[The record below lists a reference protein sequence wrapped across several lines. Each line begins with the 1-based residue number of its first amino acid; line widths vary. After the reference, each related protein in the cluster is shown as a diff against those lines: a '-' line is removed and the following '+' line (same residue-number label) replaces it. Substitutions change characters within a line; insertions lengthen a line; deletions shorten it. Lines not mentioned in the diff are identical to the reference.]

1 MRNFIILC
9 RLHTEQVL
17 HAAFSGLKTSKKD
30 PKAITAV
37 LILAVF
43 SVLMSALYGFLFAGM
58 MTQSGIELFYF
69 PTMLLLSLFFGFL
82 FSFMGAK
89 DVLFSGRDLDFL
101 LSMPVSPSLVMLSR
115 MAALYLENLLFV
127 GLWMLPANAAAQFF
141 SIAPAPALWLS
152 FLPVMLFFPLLPA
165 FFAALCGFLFAWTQ
179 ARQHKNALLGS
190 LLTMLLLCV
199 ILFFCLQADR
209 LAELLF
215 TNRDGLLH
223 ILDTYL
229 FPLRLV
235 SDGICG
241 SFPALTGGLF
251 LCALPYAA
259 FAALLSR
266 YYKRILSALQARTL
280 RHDFSLSALQQSSPF
295 CALLKSELYRLTR
308 SSLYL
313 TNTCFGIVFLTG
325 ITFFL
330 LFSRERLD
338 MLLPLIGGPRLLTP
352 MLFLAAMFFLSTVYP
367 SCISISLDGKALWL
381 LKEAPLPAPVLFG
394 AKACLNLVLTWPACL
409 VSLLLPGLAGIIPLS
424 DSFFLLLPGLS
435 VTAFWAVSGLLLN
448 LVFPKTDCP
457 NESAV
462 IKNSASAVLGI
473 FGNMLSVLLI
483 AGIWALCMFVLSVP
497 LPALCLILFFSFSGL
512 TFLCWHTLLTWGTK
526 RFAQID

>member
-1 MRNFIILC
+1 
-9 RLHTEQVL
+9 
-17 HAAFSGLKTSKKD
+17 
-30 PKAITAV
+30 
-37 LILAVF
+37 
-43 SVLMSALYGFLFAGM
+43 
-58 MTQSGIELFYF
+58 
-69 PTMLLLSLFFGFL
+69 
-82 FSFMGAK
+82 
-89 DVLFSGRDLDFL
+89 
-101 LSMPVSPSLVMLSR
+101 MLSR

-280 RHDFSLSALQQSSPF
+280 RHDFSLSALQQSRPF

-338 MLLPLIGGPRLLTP
+338 MLLPLTGGPRLLTP

-394 AKACLNLVLTWPACL
+394 AKACLNLVHHMARLPCQPPFARSCRYHPA
-409 VSLLLPGLAGIIPLS
+409 
-424 DSFFLLLPGLS
+424 FR
-435 VTAFWAVSGLLLN
+435 
-448 LVFPKTDCP
+448 LVFPAPARSVCHC
-457 NESAV
+457 
-462 IKNSASAVLGI
+462 VLGSI
-473 FGNMLSVLLI
+473 RASFKSRLSKNRLPKRKRYHQKFRFRRARNLRKYAVRPAHRRNLGAVYVCPLCPI
-483 AGIWALCMFVLSVP
+483 AGALPYPVFQ
-497 LPALCLILFFSFSGL
+497 LFRTYFSLLAYAPYLGYKKICSNRL
-512 TFLCWHTLLTWGTK
+512 TL
-526 RFAQID
+526 RVSDNFAACEYA

>member
-17 HAAFSGLKTSKKD
+17 HAAFSGLKTSRKD
-30 PKAITAV
+30 PKAITAA

-43 SVLMSALYGFLFAGM
+43 SLLLSTLYGFLFAGM
-58 MTQSGIELFYF
+58 MTQSGAGQFYF
-69 PTMLLLSLFFGFL
+69 PTMLLLSLLLGFL
-82 FSFMGAK
+82 FSFLGAK
-89 DVLFSGRDLDFL
+89 DGLFSGRDLDFL

-115 MAALYLENLLFV
+115 LAALYLENLLFV

-141 SIAPAPALWLS
+141 SISSAPALWLS
-152 FLPVMLFFPLLPA
+152 FLPVILFFPLLPA
-165 FFAALCGFLFAWTQ
+165 FFAALFGFFFAWTQ
-179 ARQHKNALLGS
+179 THQQKHALLGS
-190 LLTMLLLCV
+190 LLAMLLLCAV
-199 ILFFCLQADR
+199 LFFCLQANR

-215 TNRDGLLH
+215 TNRDRLLF
-223 ILDTYL
+223 ILNTYL
-229 FPLRLV
+229 FPLRLI

-241 SFPALTGGLF
+241 SIPALTGGLL

-259 FAALLSR
+259 FATLLSGS
-266 YYKRILSALQARTL
+266 YKRILSALQARTL
-280 RHDFSLSALQQSSPF
+280 RHDFRLPGLQISSPF

-313 TNTCFGIVFLTG
+313 TNTCFGIVLLIGVTFL
-325 ITFFL
+325 L
-330 LFSRERLD
+330 LFSGERLD
-338 MLLPLIGGPRLLTP
+338 SLLPLIGGPRLLTP
-352 MLFLAAMFFLSTVYP
+352 MLFLAAMFLLSTVYP

-394 AKACLNLVLTWPACL
+394 AKACLNLVLTWPSCL
-409 VSLLLPGLAGIIPLS
+409 ISFLLPGLAGLIPLS

-435 VTAFWAVSGLLLN
+435 VTAFWAVLGLLIN

-457 NESAV
+457 NETAV

-473 FGNMLSVLLI
+473 FGNMLTVLLI
-483 AGIWALCMFVLSVP
+483 AGLWALCTFVLSVP
-497 LPALCLILFFSFSGL
+497 FPALCLILFFSFSGL
-512 TFLCWHTLLTWGTK
+512 TVFCWHTLLTWGTK
-526 RFAQID
+526 RFAQIG